1 VNACFPRDA
10 ITIEGEFRDYRSIA
24 LVTAVQELGRL
35 TGVATPTVDTLLIPA
50 QEPARQ
56 AGLYAPAGE
65 TGLRSGRG
73 LPLEPSMTSHTA
85 RIDGGLPVIDV
96 APLVEHGS
104 RGERAAV
111 ARAIEA
117 ACRDS
122 GFFYAAGHG
131 VPASALER
139 LDGLSRRFFALPHE
153 AKMEIS
159 MAKGGRAWR
168 GFFPVGDELTSG
180 RPDIKEGLYFGTE
193 LPADHPRV
201 RDGWALHGANL
212 WPAEPP
218 ELKPAVLDYM
228 AATTRAAH
236 AVVEGI
242 ALALGLEATYFADR
256 YTADP
261 TILFR
266 IFHYPAPASDVH
278 PQSWGVG
285 EHTDYG
291 LLTLLAQDDQG
302 GLQVKT
308 PRGWIDAP
316 PIPGTLVC
324 NIGDMLDRL
333 TGGWFRSTPHR
344 VRNASGQ
351 GRLSFPLFFDPD
363 FAAEIVPLPQR
374 AVIDADAVD
383 ADRAR
388 RWDGAS
394 VHAFEGTYG
403 DYLLGK
409 VSKVFPQLVSRVL

>member
-1 VNACFPRDA
+1 MP
-10 ITIEGEFRDYRSIA
+10 
-24 LVTAVQELGRL
+24 
-35 TGVATPTVDTLLIPA
+35 
-50 QEPARQ
+50 
-56 AGLYAPAGE
+56 
-65 TGLRSGRG
+65 
-73 LPLEPSMTSHTA
+73 HTA
-85 RIDGGLPVIDV
+85 PIDGGLPVIDV
-96 APLVEHGS
+96 SALVERGS
-104 RGERAAV
+104 RADRAAA

-122 GFFYAAGHG
+122 GFFYASGHG
-131 VPASALER
+131 VPPAALER
-139 LDGLSRRFFALPHE
+139 LDRLSRRFFALPHE
-153 AKMEIS
+153 VKMEIA

-193 LPADHPRV
+193 LPAEHPRV
-201 RDGWALHGANL
+201 REGWPLHGANL
-212 WPAEPP
+212 WSAELP

-228 AATTRAAH
+228 AAATRAAH
-236 AVVEGI
+236 AIVEGI
-242 ALALGLEATYFADR
+242 AMSLGLEPPYFADH

-266 IFHYPAPASDVH
+266 VFHYPAPGREVH
-278 PQSWGVG
+278 PESWGVG

-291 LLTLLAQDDQG
+291 LLTLLAQDENG

-316 PIPGTLVC
+316 PLPGTLVC

-344 VRNASGQ
+344 VRNLSGKS
-351 GRLSFPLFFDPD
+351 RLSYPLFFDPD

-374 AVIDADAVD
+374 EVVDAGAVE

-394 VHAFEGTYG
+394 VHAFAGTYG